1 MAAAQDPPQAAED
14 VYAAWLAAGREELQA
29 AADAYGAAP
38 SPEAARRATAAI
50 QDALTRHYA
59 RLGPRLRRDADFAS
73 MTRLYG
79 TDLREPA
86 LKAAT
91 TAIELGREKD
101 DLAGVAVL
109 SAWMRDALLSGRA
122 ERTALET
129 ALAVPHASAGGGSD
143 GSGEAAPPPAAG
155 AFRWARRGAALACG
169 TRSEN
174 SCPSGASAANPR
186 AGSAAPSGAAEPG
199 DVAKPPTSL
208 EGWVRVDD
216 PRAFGEA
223 WREALGWA
231 PKGTPGWDL
240 LDGLYALFIKPSA
253 TGGIADALGGPVY
266 LASGVWA
273 TEAGRAALRA
283 LSDGDVACARLVE
296 SSRTTGES
304 TTCRQDQRVET
315 TQGAQTVSESESCAP
330 TAAAEIPATCR
341 SSSVMDVYA
350 RPICDHYDGRGSVF
364 LAECDCVKQ
373 MQLPSVMLL
382 KSVCDAEAGK
392 PGSGV
397 TAAGCERMVEKGS
410 EKLQAWPVANVKA
423 LTAPVLANAL
433 MRYGVRSQRRLSG
446 MQGTYAGCV
455 YPPCASML
463 SRDAYTDAR
472 ITRMERDRCP
482 AIRCEA
488 SINVDWVGGDVNI
501 EGNMLKVRCFG
512 GECIRPDGSPK
523 CQNDGRCM
531 QDGKCV
537 CEPGFRGERCEEVVP
552 GEGSGSAATTTGT
565 GGTSTAAQIAGP
577 LAQETLGAARDSFG
591 VDDLLS
597 EPRLIAM
604 GLGIAVGAVFAAWLL
619 RTLLLRR

>member
-1 MAAAQDPPQAAED
+1 MADPGD

-59 RLGPRLRRDADFAS
+59 RLGPRLRRDAEFAS

-86 LKAAT
+86 LRAAT

-129 ALAVPHASAGGGSD
+129 ALAVPQPASFGSA
-143 GSGEAAPPPAAG
+143 SEARPASSSPQPPAAG
-155 AFRWARRGAALACG
+155 AFRWARRA
-169 TRSEN
+169 
-174 SCPSGASAANPR
+174 R
-186 AGSAAPSGAAEPG
+186 AGSAAPPGAAEPG
-199 DVAKPPTSL
+199 DVAKPPASL
-208 EGWVRVDD
+208 NGWVRVDD
-216 PRAFGEA
+216 PRAFGEG

-231 PKGTPGWDL
+231 PAGTPGWDL
-240 LDGLYALFIKPSA
+240 LDGLYALFINPSA
-253 TGGIADALGGPVY
+253 TAGVSDALGGPVY

-296 SSRTTGES
+296 SSRTTGEG
-304 TTCRQDQRVET
+304 TTCTQDQSMTSTNDQRS
-315 TQGAQTVSESESCAP
+315 VSESESCAP
-330 TAAAEIPATCR
+330 TEAAQIPDTCR
-341 SSSVMDVYA
+341 SSSVIDVYA
-350 RPICDHYDGRGSVF
+350 RPICDHYDGRGHVF

-373 MQLPSVMLL
+373 MQLPSVMQL
-382 KSVCDAEAGK
+382 KTLCDAEAGK
-392 PGSGV
+392 DGSGV
-397 TAAGCERMVEKGS
+397 TAAGCERMVERGS
-410 EKLQAWPVANVKA
+410 EKLQAWPVANIKA
-423 LTAPVLANAL
+423 LAAPVMANAL

-482 AIRCEA
+482 PIRCEA
-488 SINVDWVGGDVNI
+488 SINVDWVGGDVNV

-512 GECIRPDGSPK
+512 GECVRPDGSAK
-523 CQNDGRCM
+523 CQNGGRCM

-537 CEPGFRGERCEEVVP
+537 CEPGFRGERCEEAVP
-552 GEGSGSAATTTGT
+552 GEGSGPAATTTST
-565 GGTSTAAQIAGP
+565 STSTAAQIAGP

-591 VDDLLS
+591 VSDLLS
-597 EPRLIAM
+597 EPRLVAI
-604 GLGIAVGAVFAAWLL
+604 GLGIAVGAVFLAWVV